1 MSDVRIER
9 VAARPDEYELDTT
22 DFDVV
27 PLSDEAAAPICARH
41 DEIGTNRPVFVGQ
54 DKVKRYALSE
64 RERERCTGTPWYREW
79 PQRLLQTEYHRW
91 RTSRGCLGQRGP
103 GVVGREVVFAAIE
116 AAHSRRRST
125 SAGRALAMKGRTS
138 TPRRRPAEQ
147 RAAGQ
152 VPALPMNNTLR
163 SSGRRK
169 LAGFLPLR
177 FTAHFGA
184 RRECLLRSG
193 SLRPERRVGW
203 RIIPAAYA
211 SLGRTSQVRTAGV
224 IVTTP
229 PARHRHQA
237 LRTARR

>member
-1 MSDVRIER
+1 MALASPPIDRTFIPSVRVGHASR
-9 VAARPDEYELDTT
+9 HRSGTKQGVALARGDP
-22 DFDVV
+22 
-27 PLSDEAAAPICARH
+27 
-41 DEIGTNRPVFVGQ
+41 G
-54 DKVKRYALSE
+54 DKAGR
-64 RERERCTGTPWYREW
+64 
-79 PQRLLQTEYHRW
+79 
-91 RTSRGCLGQRGP
+91 LGQRGP
-103 GVVGREVVFAAIE
+103 GVAGREVVFAAIE
-116 AAHSRRRST
+116 TTQSRRRST

-163 SSGRRK
+163 SSSRRK

-193 SLRPERRVGW
+193 SLRPERRVDW
-203 RIIPAAYA
+203 RIIPVAYA
-211 SLGRTSQVRTAGV
+211 RLGRTSQVRTAGV

-237 LRTARR
+237 LRTAPR